1 MTEKQLRLQIKSLLK
16 EMARRGRPKKYETVI
31 DPDTGEETKVPIS
44 GEVPAD
50 DTDLVYDK
58 VSGKWVNRSELETEP
73 TDDEATDLMNQWSPF
88 RGGSAKIDQNSFKRA
103 IEDIVKE
110 MTGTAALAVGPG
122 GDPEDPE
129 GDEHDED
136 DEIMELRNFI
146 QKTISELDYTNEP
159 ETKEVS
165 ARTAMKAAAS
175 EKLEE
180 KPEEELE
187 EEKNLKEVRKFVNQI
202 IREQEETYEEDSM
215 VPEDPEPASVEPN
228 APLDMLKE
236 LMLADIEEFGR
247 VKSSFEQYWGV
258 IEDVFAEVGEP
269 LSDDVKTTLASEFE
283 YMKENPG
290 EIEGEL

>member
-1 MTEKQLRLQIKSLLK
+1 MTEKQLRLQIKSLIK

-73 TDDEATDLMNQWSPF
+73 ADDEATDLMKQYSPF

-122 GDPEDPE
+122 GGPEDPE
-129 GDEHDED
+129 GDEPGKGGERDED
-136 DEIMELRNFI
+136 DEIMELRNLI
-146 QKTISELDYTNEP
+146 QKTISELDYTNDP

-165 ARTAMKAAAS
+165 ARTAMKAATS
-175 EKLEE
+175 ENL
-180 KPEEELE
+180 EEELE
-187 EEKNLKEVRKFVNQI
+187 EEENLEEVRKFVNQI
-202 IREQEETYEEDSM
+202 IREQEETYEEDSG
-215 VPEDPEPASVEPN
+215 VPEDPEPASKEPN

-247 VKSSFEQYWGV
+247 VKSSFEQY
-258 IEDVFAEVGEP
+258 
-269 LSDDVKTTLASEFE
+269 
-283 YMKENPG
+283 
-290 EIEGEL
+290 

>member
-1 MTEKQLRLQIKSLLK
+1 MTEKQLKLQIKSLLK

-73 TDDEATDLMNQWSPF
+73 EGDEATDLMNQWSPF
-88 RGGSAKIDQNSFKRA
+88 RGGSVKIDQNSFKRA

-122 GDPEDPE
+122 GNPEDPE

-136 DEIMELRNFI
+136 DEIMELRNLI

-165 ARTAMKAAAS
+165 ARTAMKAAVS
-175 EKLEE
+175 EEL
-180 KPEEELE
+180 EEELE
-187 EEKNLKEVRKFVNQI
+187 EENLEEVRKFVNQV
-202 IREQEETYEEDSM
+202 IREQEETYEEDSG
-215 VPEDPEPASVEPN
+215 VPEDPEPVPVEPN

-247 VKSSFEQYWGV
+247 VKSSFEQYWGI

-269 LSDDVKTTLASEFE
+269 LSDDIKTTLASEFE